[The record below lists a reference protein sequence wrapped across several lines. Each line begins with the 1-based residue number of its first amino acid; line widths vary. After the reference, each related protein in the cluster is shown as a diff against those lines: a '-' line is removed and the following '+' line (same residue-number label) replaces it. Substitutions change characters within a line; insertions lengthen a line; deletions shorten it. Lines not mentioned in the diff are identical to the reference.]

1 MKTFAPRGSGQ
12 ESQPISTIEGS
23 QDSVGSP
30 VDVTRRDQRRA
41 RLWRRIG
48 LLFIAVLLILGA
60 LNFFGGRTS
69 KATASGNGYQL
80 EVSYPRT
87 GRPGIGAPM
96 QIQIQKQGGFQGPV
110 TVSMSSDYLDIL
122 NVRNLIPDAQQSTS
136 SDKAVTWQFNQP
148 PGDTLVITISAE
160 FDTDEHPGTHK
171 GAVTVI
177 DNGKSAVSTHFTT
190 WEAP

>member
-1 MKTFAPRGSGQ
+1 MRTV
-12 ESQPISTIEGS
+12 E
-23 QDSVGSP
+23 
-30 VDVTRRDQRRA
+30 RDQPTSTLSDGQDTVGGPARVTTRDLKRA
-41 RLWRRIG
+41 RWWRRLG
-48 LLFIAVLLILGA
+48 LLFLAAVLILGA

-87 GRPGIGAPM
+87 GRPGIGAPI
-96 QIQIQKQGGFQGPV
+96 QIQVQKQGGFQGPV
-110 TVSMSSDYLDIL
+110 TVSMSSEYLDVLDVTNI
-122 NVRNLIPDAQQSTS
+122 VPDPQQSTS

-148 PGDTLVITISAE
+148 PGDTLAISISGE
-160 FDTDEHPGTHK
+160 LDPDEHPGIHK

-177 DNGKSAVSTHFTT
+177 DNGRPVVTAHLTT

>member
-1 MKTFAPRGSGQ
+1 MRTLDRKGESTSTLSGGQDTLGAPTR
-12 ESQPISTIEGS
+12 
-23 QDSVGSP
+23 
-30 VDVTRRDQRRA
+30 VTTRDLKRA
-41 RLWRRIG
+41 RWWRRLG
-48 LLFIAVLLILGA
+48 LLFLAAVLILGA

-87 GRPGIGAPM
+87 GRPGIGAPI
-96 QIQIQKQGGFQGPV
+96 QIQVQKQGGFQGPV
-110 TVSMSSDYLDIL
+110 TVSMSSDYLDVL
-122 NVRNLIPDAQQSTS
+122 DVRNLVPDPQQSTS

-148 PGDTLVITISAE
+148 PGDTLGISISAE
-160 FDTDEHPGTHK
+160 FDPDEHAGVHH

-177 DNGKSAVSTHFTT
+177 DNNGKPAVATHFTT